1 MCITGPDSQK
11 CLLPLVWWWWVF
23 KGRKID
29 KIGFQDFH
37 PPPPVLPARSFC
49 RAGRAGPGYS
59 STFVTPVQH
68 GAWVCSTL
76 SERVAASSQEVV
88 CVYAKS
94 WVKYQPRV

>member
-37 PPPPVLPARSFC
+37 PPPPSF
-49 RAGRAGPGYS
+49 
-59 STFVTPVQH
+59 
-68 GAWVCSTL
+68 
-76 SERVAASSQEVV
+76 ASSQLLQGRQGR
-88 CVYAKS
+88 A
-94 WVKYQPRV
+94 WVFFNFCNPGAARRLGVQHAQ